1 MLILPDTSCWIEF
14 FRPRGDE
21 RIQSRIR
28 QWLGEDR
35 LALCGP
41 VRVEVLRG
49 ARRAE
54 APRIAETF
62 GALAQLDSADA
73 DWLTVTTKA
82 RVLAEAGDTVPLLDL
97 LIATIAYRHGAI
109 LAHRDAHFRAI
120 VQVLPVQTHDFQ
132 N

>member
-14 FRPRGDE
+14 FRRHGD
-21 RIQSRIR
+21 RNVQSQML
-28 QWLGEDR
+28 QWLGDDR
-35 LALCGP
+35 LTLCGP
-41 VRVEVLRG
+41 VRAEVLRG

-62 GALAQLDSADA
+62 GALAHLDSKDSDWLGVATRARELADA
-73 DWLTVTTKA
+73 GHA
-82 RVLAEAGDTVPLLDL
+82 VPLVDL
-97 LIATIAYRHGAI
+97 LIATIAQRHGVV

-120 VQVLPVQTHDFQ
+120 QQVLPVRTHDFL